1 MNGNVPVCCVC
12 GRELPNRWAVGGRC
26 SEKGCAALFCRMHA
40 AVGNGRC
47 PEHGWKEAGMG
58 GRSAGD
64 GESPKGLKCE
74 SSKLLDCGN
83 SEGAG
88 SEGRRAE
95 ERRLALKASADLA
108 KKAMTETVALA
119 GKVGTGARWLW
130 TKIHVDRSPEAM
142 LASLHGSLD
151 ENAARREKVAAELE
165 ALHIRI
171 AAKKKAYE
179 SVPPVRQRMLKTELQ
194 TLMANYKSLEREFN
208 LLAENEQT
216 ILTVKGRFMELI
228 AHGLRGRMDEG
239 MIDRLADS
247 IEEKSE
253 DAESLQDAMADL
265 EKAGRR
271 RERDGGDFDA
281 ELAGFGEA
289 EEAVGSRQPAV
300 GGSEAEDEGRES
312 QVAGR
317 ESEKKD
323 ARKEAEEGLAS
334 GD

>member
-1 MNGNVPVCCVC
+1 MSGQ
-12 GRELPNRWAVGGRC
+12 
-26 SEKGCAALFCRMHA
+26 S
-40 AVGNGRC
+40 
-47 PEHGWKEAGMG
+47 
-58 GRSAGD
+58 
-64 GESPKGLKCE
+64 
-74 SSKLLDCGN
+74 
-83 SEGAG
+83 AG
-88 SEGRRAE
+88 SEGSSKVLKCGSSEVLDCGSPKAGEGDVRRAE
-95 ERRLALKASADLA
+95 ERRLVLKASAELA

-165 ALHIRI
+165 ALHTRI

-179 SVPPVRQRMLKTELQ
+179 SAPPVRQRMLKTELQ

-228 AHGLRGRMDEG
+228 AHGLRGRMDER

-253 DAESLQDAMADL
+253 DAESVQDAVADL

-271 RERDGGDFDA
+271 RERDDGDFDA
-281 ELAGFGEA
+281 ELAGFGSEEEETGDGNRETDAGEVEVAA
-289 EEAVGSRQPAV
+289 EPEDQSRK
-300 GGSEAEDEGRES
+300 SR
-312 QVAGR
+312 VAGR
-317 ESEKKD
+317 GSEKKD
-323 ARKEAEEGLAS
+323 ARKEAEE
-334 GD
+334 